1 MKNATFPLCGPL
13 FRLPLTCLMP
23 LGVAALSLLPRA
35 EAIDVDSELVLLVD
49 ITPRGMSDG
58 DFDLVMES
66 YATAFTSSQVLD
78 SIQAG
83 TYGRIAVSLMLY
95 GNSSTQQVG
104 IPWMM
109 IGNASEA
116 EQFAA
121 LARGVTRPFSVGSPS
136 ISAAVQAAAL
146 SFGTETGGVANGF
159 ESTTQIIEVAAAS
172 VPTGPTSAG
181 VTTAARDAALASGV
195 DLINAMTLGN
205 RAAAIESYYATN
217 LIGGEAG
224 GVVATSSSSAV
235 DGALAGLLVTSVSSS
250 IDGGASASISAVPE
264 PSAALG
270 LLSGL
275 ALLLVRRRVN

>member
-1 MKNATFPLCGPL
+1 MKNANLVFRGPL
-13 FRLPLTCLMP
+13 LRRSLSCLLPLGIATLCLQ
-23 LGVAALSLLPRA
+23 PRA
-35 EAIDVDSELVLLVD
+35 EAVDVDSELVLLVD
-49 ITPRGMSDG
+49 ITPRGLNARE
-58 DFDLVMES
+58 FDLVMES
-66 YATAFTSSQVLD
+66 YATAFTSAQVLD

-121 LARGVTRPFSVGSPS
+121 LARGVTRPFSIGSPS

-159 ESTTQIIEVAAAS
+159 ESAAQIIEVAAAT
-172 VPTGPTSAG
+172 VPTGPSATG
-181 VTTAARDAALASGV
+181 VTAARDSALASGV
-195 DLINAMTLGN
+195 DLINAVTLGN
-205 RAAAIESYYATN
+205 RAAAIEGYYATN

-224 GVVATSSSSAV
+224 GVVATSSSSAINGGLANLL
-235 DGALAGLLVTSVSSS
+235 GAQVSTS
-250 IDGGASASISAVPE
+250 IDGGAAASISAVPE

-275 ALLLVRRRVN
+275 ALLLVRRRSN

>member
-1 MKNATFPLCGPL
+1 MKSATFPRSGPF
-13 FRLPLTCLMP
+13 FRSPLLCLMP
-23 LGVAALSLLPRA
+23 LGIATLCLLPRA
-35 EAIDVDSELVLLVD
+35 EAVDVDSELVLLVD
-49 ITPRGMSDG
+49 ITPRGLNAG
-58 DFDLVMES
+58 EFDQVMES
-66 YATAFTSSQVLD
+66 YATAFTSTQVLD

-83 TYGRIAVSLMLY
+83 AYGRIAVSLMLY

-109 IGNASEA
+109 IGSASEA

-121 LARGVTRPFSVGSPS
+121 LARGVARPFSIGSPS

-146 SFGTETGGVANGF
+146 SFGTETGGVDNGF
-159 ESTTQIIEVAAAS
+159 ESSAQIIEVAAAS
-172 VPTGPTSAG
+172 VPTGPSAAG
-181 VTTAARDAALASGV
+181 VTAARDSALASGV
-195 DLINAMTLGN
+195 ELINAITLGN

-235 DGALAGLLVTSVSSS
+235 NGGLANLLGSQVSGS

-275 ALLLVRRRVN
+275 ALLLVRRRSN

>member
-1 MKNATFPLCGPL
+1 MKSATFPQTGPF
-13 FRLPLTCLMP
+13 FRFPLRYLMP
-23 LGVAALSLLPRA
+23 LGIASLCLLPRV
-35 EAIDVDSELVLLVD
+35 EAVDVDSELVLLVD
-49 ITPRGMSDG
+49 ITPRGLNRG
-58 DFDLVMES
+58 EFDLVMES

-83 TYGRIAVSLMLY
+83 TYGRIAVSLMFY
-95 GNSSTQQVG
+95 GNASTQQVG

-109 IGNASEA
+109 IGSATEA

-121 LARGVTRPFSVGSPS
+121 LARGVTRPFSIGSPS
-136 ISAAVQAAAL
+136 ISAAVQAASL
-146 SFGTETGGVANGF
+146 SFGTETGGADNGF
-159 ESTTQIIEVAAAS
+159 ESSTQIIEVAAAT
-172 VPTGPTSAG
+172 VPTGPSAAG
-181 VTTAARDAALASGV
+181 VTAARDSALASGV

-224 GVVATSSSSAV
+224 GVVATSTSSTV
-235 DGALAGLLVTSVSSS
+235 DGGLASLLGSHVSGS

-275 ALLLVRRRVN
+275 ALLLVRRRSN

>member
-1 MKNATFPLCGPL
+1 MKNANFVFRGPRL
-13 FRLPLTCLMP
+13 RRSLSCLLPLGIATLCLQ
-23 LGVAALSLLPRA
+23 PRA
-35 EAIDVDSELVLLVD
+35 EAVDVDSELVLLVD
-49 ITPRGMSDG
+49 ITPRGLSAG
-58 DFDLVMES
+58 EFDLVMES
-66 YATAFTSSQVLD
+66 YATAFTSAQVLD

-95 GNSSTQQVG
+95 GNSTTQQVG

-121 LARGVTRPFSVGSPS
+121 LARGVTRPFSIGSPS

-146 SFGTETGGVANGF
+146 SFGTETGGTDNGF
-159 ESTTQIIEVAAAS
+159 ESSAQIIEVAAAS
-172 VPTGPTSAG
+172 VPTGPSAAG
-181 VTTAARDAALASGV
+181 VAAARDSALASGV
-195 DLINAMTLGN
+195 DLINAVTLGN
-205 RAAAIESYYATN
+205 RAAAIEGYYASN

-224 GVVATSSSSAV
+224 GVVATSSSSAINGGLANLL
-235 DGALAGLLVTSVSSS
+235 GAQVSGS
-250 IDGGASASISAVPE
+250 IDGGAAASISAVPE

-275 ALLLVRRRVN
+275 ALLLVRRRSN